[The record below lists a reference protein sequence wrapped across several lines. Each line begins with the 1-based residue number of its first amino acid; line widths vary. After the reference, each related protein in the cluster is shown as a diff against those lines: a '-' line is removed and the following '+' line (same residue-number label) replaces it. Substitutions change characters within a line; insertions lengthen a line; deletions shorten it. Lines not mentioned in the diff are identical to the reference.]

1 MKKFKYIL
9 PFILSFSLF
18 SCTKLDISPTNIIQ
32 DGDIFGSEA
41 GINSYMARIYSEM
54 PIEDFRYSPNYLF
67 NHFWVLQVPSTMA
80 GEALCREIGG
90 AKNESTSTDF
100 GDTWSDLYTVIREC
114 NYFLENIKN
123 YQGNYT
129 AATVSKY
136 KGEAYFIRAF
146 TYYALVKR
154 YGGVPLVTRVL
165 NYPAESINDVDIAR
179 SSEEDTWKLVAA
191 DYDSAIALLPTSN
204 QTGRANKYA
213 AYAMKAR
220 AMVHAGSIAKYNT
233 SSYIVGGIRLCG
245 LSSDLAKEYYT
256 QAYNAALA
264 VDGGGYSLYMNDWAA
279 GDKTAQY
286 NNFKNL
292 FSKATSSEAIF
303 VKQYSYPESVHGY
316 DAYNVPAQYKGAN
329 GYSSETNP
337 TLNFVE
343 MFDGIAKDANGH
355 VDVYNA
361 DGTYKLYDSTMQFFA
376 NAEPRL
382 RATVILPND
391 QFKGT
396 ACQIW
401 RGIYTG
407 TSTSAISRLI
417 PENST
422 VKYENSS
429 SAAVLATSS
438 NGNQTAYTLHDGTKM
453 NPAGAAGVFY
463 GDNTCAMSGFSVR
476 KWLNENMA
484 QSEVLENRS
493 VQPWLEMRYAE
504 VLLIRAEAAA
514 ELASLGTADYLNDA
528 YTSIDKIRTRAGADL
543 LSGAEKS
550 SADAFIAAVRKERRK
565 ELAFENKVWWDLK
578 RWRVIA
584 NEQSN
589 TRWRTLMPFYAD
601 RAGKWFFDARYDE
614 RGSTFTFDTRWYYQE
629 LPGAA
634 ITTSTKV
641 VQNAGY

>member
-9 PFILSFSLF
+9 PFILGFSLF

-67 NHFWVLQVPSTMA
+67 NHFWVLQVPSSMS
-80 GEALCREIGG
+80 GEALCREVGG

-123 YQGNYT
+123 YQKNYT
-129 AATVSKY
+129 EATVNKY
-136 KGEAYFIRAF
+136 KGEAYFVRAF

-165 NYPAESINDVDIAR
+165 NYPAESIDDVDIAR
-179 SSEEDTWKLVAA
+179 ASEEDTWKRVGA
-191 DYDSAIALLPTSN
+191 DYDSAIALLPATS
-204 QTGRANKYA
+204 QVGRANKYA
-213 AYAMKAR
+213 AYALKAR

-233 SSYIVGGIRLCG
+233 NSFIVGGIRLCG
-245 LSSDLAKEYYT
+245 MSADLAKEFYT

-264 VDGGGYSLYMNDWAA
+264 VDAGGYALYMNEWAA

-286 NNFKNL
+286 TNYKNL
-292 FSKATSSEAIF
+292 FTKPSSSEAIF

-343 MFDGIAKDANGH
+343 MFDGIPKDANGH
-355 VDVYNA
+355 VDVYNT
-361 DGTYKLYDSTMQFFA
+361 DGTYKMYDSTMQFFA

-407 TSTSAISRLI
+407 TATSSIARLI

-429 SAAVLATSS
+429 YASLLVTSS
-438 NGNQTAYTLHDGTKM
+438 SGSQTAYTLHDGTKM

-463 GDNTCAMSGFSVR
+463 GDNTCAMSGFTIR
-476 KWLNENMA
+476 KWLNESMP
-484 QSEVLENRS
+484 QEEVLENRS

-514 ELASLGTADYLNDA
+514 ELATLGVADYLNDG

-543 LSGAEKS
+543 LTGAEKA
-550 SADAFIAAVRKERRK
+550 SADAFISAVRKERRK

-584 NEQSN
+584 TEQSN

-614 RGSTFTFDTRWYYQE
+614 RGNTFTFDTRWYYQE

-641 VQNAGY
+641 VQNSGY